1 MGGLY
6 GNILKNNQK
15 VHTEE
20 ISQLVYLGLVKKFG
34 KEYPFKYLKNSL
46 KKQTINIIRQNPD
59 RIIKKILNKLK
70 KEKANC
76 LFNIKEL
83 YGTKWD
89 RFNIKTKNQ
98 FFTKLKNNLPPN
110 IRIIG
115 SDINQLKLEKK
126 N

>member
-70 KEKANC
+70 KEKVNC
-76 LFNIKEL
+76 LFSIKEL
-83 YGTKWD
+83 YGIKWD

-98 FFTKLKNNLPPN
+98 FFTELKNDLPPN